1 MNEECV
7 LVRIC
12 ILRMWLTSFIA
23 LTLFL
28 SIQTIAWGANFERRD
43 VTFKSQGLN
52 CAGWY
57 YVPTQTTSETKLP
70 AIVMAHGWSLVKE
83 AYLDKYAEKFAE
95 AGFAVLVFDYR
106 YTGGS
111 EGTPRGQLFYFDQ
124 QQDYRNAITW
134 VSLQPE
140 VDAERIGIWGTSN
153 SGGHVLHLGV
163 FDKRVKAVVSQVPGT
178 DVPDRYSTMN
188 SDSLARRIKWQ
199 ATQRV
204 EQYKTGVIKY
214 FPVIAPIGTPSV
226 FPTKDAY
233 DFFTEVSKIAPNWE
247 NKVTV
252 ETLEIYREY
261 APTKY
266 IQMLSPT
273 PLLMIVASNDDLV
286 STKAQLDAFERAR
299 EPKKLVIVEGGH
311 FDVYCGSGFDTAV
324 NEALEW
330 FKTSLK

>member
-1 MNEECV
+1 MLIKILKIYFPK
-7 LVRIC
+7 LVAI
-12 ILRMWLTSFIA
+12 IF
-23 LTLFL
+23 FL
-28 SIQTIAWGANFERRD
+28 SIQSIAWGASFERHD

-57 YVPTQTTSETKLP
+57 YIPTQASSTSKVP
-70 AIVMAHGWSLVKE
+70 AIIMAHGWSLVKE

-153 SGGHVLHLGV
+153 SGGHVLHLGA
-163 FDKRVKAVVSQVPGT
+163 FDKRVKAVVAQVPGT
-178 DVPDRYSTMN
+178 DAPDRYNAMN
-188 SDSLARRIKWQ
+188 SDALARRIKWQ
-199 ATQRV
+199 TIQRI
-204 EQYKTGVIKY
+204 EQYKTGQIKY
-214 FPVIAPIGTPSV
+214 FPVIAPSGTPSV

-233 DFFTEVSKIAPNWE
+233 EFFTEISKIAPNWE
-247 NKVTV
+247 NRVTV

-266 IQMLSPT
+266 IQMIAPT

-286 STKAQLDAFERAR
+286 STKAQLDVFERAH
-299 EPKKLVIVEGGH
+299 EPKKLVMIEGGH
-311 FDVYCGSGFDTAV
+311 FDVYRGAGFDIAV
-324 NEALEW
+324 NEAIAW
-330 FKTSLK
+330 FRTSLK

>member
-1 MNEECV
+1 M
-7 LVRIC
+7 RIC

-140 VDAERIGIWGTSN
+140 VDTERIGIWGTSN

-226 FPTKDAY
+226 FPSKDAY

-299 EPKKLVIVEGGH
+299 EPKKLVIIEGGH
-311 FDVYCGSGFDTAV
+311 FAVYRGSGFDTAV
-324 NEALEW
+324 TEAVEW
-330 FKTSLK
+330 FKASLK